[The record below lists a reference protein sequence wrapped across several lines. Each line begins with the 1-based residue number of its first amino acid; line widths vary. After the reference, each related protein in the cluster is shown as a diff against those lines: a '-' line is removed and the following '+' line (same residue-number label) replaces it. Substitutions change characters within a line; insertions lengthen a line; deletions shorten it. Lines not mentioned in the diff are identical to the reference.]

1 MPNPP
6 PLLQELL
13 LLPAGLIYYFLLFC
27 TRSSVTAPPSP
38 LLPRRSLS
46 PSFCTHFLPIS
57 TPPRPADIA
66 KGCLAVM
73 SNHTFDDLFDMM
85 ADNNIPALKQALNE
99 GADVNMLHA
108 RVGSPNLA
116 VD

>member
-1 MPNPP
+1 MH
-6 PLLQELL
+6 PLIL
-13 LLPAGLIYYFLLFC
+13 Y
-27 TRSSVTAPPSP
+27 P

-73 SNHTFDDLFDMM
+73 SNHTFRDLRDMVD
-85 ADNNIPALKQALNE
+85 ANNIPALEQALNE
-99 GADVNMLHA
+99 GADVNMLSQ
-108 RVGSPNLA
+108 VDSSNLA
-116 VD
+116 VI